1 MNLATSIATTRQNVQ
16 QAQQSYSDKDWNKD
30 RISKPW
36 MWYLMM
42 ESRFDEQ
49 FRDQRTLLERGQ
61 VVWGAIIQANEHLF
75 QPKGGSDKLPAA
87 VMYSLESFY
96 DDNPEVLGDQASGLY
111 DLKG

>member
-61 VVWGAIIQANEHLF
+61 VVWGAIIQA
-75 QPKGGSDKLPAA
+75 
-87 VMYSLESFY
+87 
-96 DDNPEVLGDQASGLY
+96 
-111 DLKG
+111 